1 MKSLFFIIALVLFCP
16 QVQAAISVVDDRGT
30 TVTLSTPAHR
40 IISLAPSLT
49 EMLYAAG
56 GGNALVGAVD
66 YSDYPPAALKVPRIG
81 SNLHLD
87 LERIAALK
95 PDLVLVWMHGN
106 AQREIER
113 LRVLGV
119 PMFFVEP
126 HRITDIPQAL
136 ERIGQMAGTDIVAKE
151 ASRKFLAR
159 YEAMHRQYM
168 NRKHV
173 RVFYQVN
180 SQPLMTVNDSQMISD
195 AIRLCGGINVFGRET
210 MLVPQVSTESVV
222 SMNPDVIMTA
232 LIGKSGNSIS
242 SARIGMTDPA
252 LSHWTRFH
260 DMTAVRTGQ
269 LWLIPGDQ
277 ISRQGPRILD
287 GAQAVCSALD
297 AARKAQ

>member
-1 MKSLFFIIALVLFCP
+1 MKSLFLIIAFVLFGTP
-16 QVQAAISVVDDRGT
+16 VRADISVVDDQGT
-30 TVTLSTPAHR
+30 TVTLAAPAHR

-113 LRVLGV
+113 LRVLGI

-126 HRITDIPQAL
+126 HRITDIPRVI
-136 ERIGQMAGTDIVAKE
+136 ERIGQMAGTAAVAKE

-159 YEAMHRQYM
+159 YAAMHRQYVS
-168 NRKHV
+168 RRQI

-180 SQPLMTVNDSQMISD
+180 SQPLMTINDSQMISD
-195 AIRLCGGINVFGRET
+195 AIRLCGGINIFGGET

-222 SMNPDVIMTA
+222 SMNPDIILTA
-232 LIGKSGNSIS
+232 LIGKSGNGITL
-242 SARIGMTDPA
+242 ARPGVTDPA
-252 LSHWTRFH
+252 LKRWTRFH

-277 ISRQGPRILD
+277 ISRQGPRILE
-287 GAQAVCSALD
+287 GAQAVCNALD